1 LLLFLGFIFDY
12 SLYEEVQRF
21 PSYYTADVDLYSL
34 DDLIQLRFGS
44 GLPYKV
50 KDIVIKGIHHILN
63 CELCKQLGFH
73 CEMCTRSDIIFPFQ
87 INRVSRCQKCS
98 ACFHLR
104 CFNARS
110 NGCPKCQ
117 RLIIRRNSSAV
128 DLRNELPV

>member
-1 LLLFLGFIFDY
+1 MLFETIAFNSSIWENTYEIARTQLSKRSSLNIPVSANFLLLFLGFIFDY

-63 CELCKQLGFH
+63 CE
-73 CEMCTRSDIIFPFQ
+73 
-87 INRVSRCQKCS
+87 V
-98 ACFHLR
+98 
-104 CFNARS
+104 
-110 NGCPKCQ
+110 
-117 RLIIRRNSSAV
+117 
-128 DLRNELPV
+128 